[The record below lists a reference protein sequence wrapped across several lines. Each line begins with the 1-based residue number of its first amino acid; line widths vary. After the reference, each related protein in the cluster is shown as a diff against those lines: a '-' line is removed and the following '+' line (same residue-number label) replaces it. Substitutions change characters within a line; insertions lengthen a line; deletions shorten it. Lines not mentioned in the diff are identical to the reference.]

1 MTTKLW
7 AIGLIILTT
16 FLTSTAQ
23 VFYKIGSE
31 NLSFNLIELL
41 TNYNILFGLF
51 LYGIGAILLI
61 LSLKGGEVTVLY
73 PIIATSYIWVSLF
86 SVWFLGE
93 GMNLMRWLG
102 VITIIIGISIVGYGS
117 KKVNTQ
123 VEMV

>member
-23 VFYKIGSE
+23 VFYKLGSE
-31 NLSFNLIELL
+31 NLSFNIIELL

-51 LYGIGAILLI
+51 LYGVGAILLI

>member
-23 VFYKIGSE
+23 VFYKLGSE
-31 NLSFNLIELL
+31 NLSFNIIELL